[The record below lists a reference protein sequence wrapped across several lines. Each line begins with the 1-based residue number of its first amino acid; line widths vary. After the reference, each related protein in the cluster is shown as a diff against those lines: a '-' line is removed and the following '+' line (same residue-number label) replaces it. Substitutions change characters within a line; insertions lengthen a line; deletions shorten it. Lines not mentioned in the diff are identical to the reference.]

1 MSGSADSARRRLTA
15 ALALGLTAALVAGA
29 PAASALPSRPQA
41 SDTGASTNTPA
52 SATPSSSPPPAPTTE
67 PVPTTPAP
75 TTPAPTTTAPTTTAP
90 TPAQTT
96 PVPPPSTATNTTS
109 TSTRPQTASSSP
121 GTTDP
126 RPSAPPPPVAP
137 YPGAVPPPF
146 SDAIAG
152 AGPGKEALAA
162 EAMRLSQL
170 VVDTRDQL
178 AQLEVG
184 AEAASDAYRQAASE
198 LADAEAVADRAR
210 AGANEADVELR
221 RAQDALGVFARNSYI
236 GGNQLAS
243 DLMLLDARSPSQLV
257 ERAGLLES
265 VANSRTTALA
275 LVISLQATRDNAD
288 AVANDAV
295 RQLTDAER
303 TARSALDLA
312 STTLSASQAQLTG
325 LLAQQTSYDKE
336 FYDALVTLLGKGEA
350 DALIKQYQLAD
361 ARAAAAAAA
370 ARRSAYGAGP
380 VLSGRWALPLAG
392 TLTSCYCLR
401 WGTMHWG
408 IDIAAPMYTP
418 IYAAGDGTVLRAGEA
433 TGFGQ
438 AVYIQ
443 HDNGDVT
450 VYGHMEVIE
459 VTAGQRV
466 VAGQEI
472 AQVGTRGFSTGPHLH
487 FEVQSGGIGGTRV
500 DPVIWLANRGIF
512 V

>member
-1 MSGSADSARRRLTA
+1 
-15 ALALGLTAALVAGA
+15 
-29 PAASALPSRPQA
+29 
-41 SDTGASTNTPA
+41 
-52 SATPSSSPPPAPTTE
+52 
-67 PVPTTPAP
+67 
-75 TTPAPTTTAPTTTAP
+75 
-90 TPAQTT
+90 
-96 PVPPPSTATNTTS
+96 
-109 TSTRPQTASSSP
+109 
-121 GTTDP
+121 
-126 RPSAPPPPVAP
+126 
-137 YPGAVPPPF
+137 
-146 SDAIAG
+146 
-152 AGPGKEALAA
+152 
-162 EAMRLSQL
+162 MRLSQL
-170 VVDTRDQL
+170 VADTRDEL

-184 AEAASDAYRQAASE
+184 AEAASDAYRQAASD

-236 GGNQLAS
+236 GGSQLAS

-275 LVISLQATRDNAD
+275 LVVSLQATRDNAD

-295 RQLTDAER
+295 RQLIDAER
-303 TARSALDLA
+303 TARLALDRA
-312 STTLSASQAQLTG
+312 SATLSASQAQLTG
-325 LLAQQTSYDKE
+325 LLAQQASYDKD
-336 FYDALVTLLGKGEA
+336 FYDSLVTLLGKAGA

-361 ARAAAAAAA
+361 AAAAAAAAA
-370 ARRSAYGAGP
+370 ARRSAYGGGP
-380 VLSGRWALPLAG
+380 VLSGKWALPLAG